1 MFSILCYP
9 VFSRLKICVTPEN
22 LCFPSYIAAFRCFS
36 RYSSVKSDFLM
47 LLFSAARWR
56 SLSCFR
62 PPLSSRPV
70 LWRHLVEFSRNS
82 SPRGP
87 RLVGL
92 NSYLFSFSGLSF
104 STSLFIATFH
114 HRRSL
119 RRLSLL
125 RDIPRQHPPLLHE
138 VSVKVDRTAVAAL
151 LAAGGRIV
159 ILQSLTG
166 QASGVVQP
174 SQSVIV
180 LSLLL
185 V

>member
-1 MFSILCYP
+1 M
-9 VFSRLKICVTPEN
+9 
-22 LCFPSYIAAFRCFS
+22 
-36 RYSSVKSDFLM
+36 
-47 LLFSAARWR
+47 
-56 SLSCFR
+56 
-62 PPLSSRPV
+62 
-70 LWRHLVEFSRNS
+70 
-82 SPRGP
+82 
-87 RLVGL
+87 GL

-125 RDIPRQHPPLLHE
+125 RDVPRQHPPLLHE